1 MGDKRQQGYGRLG
14 RPRQGVRGI
23 KGSLDLPLRSIAEV
37 RRTDLK
43 LATMESKEAIGNK
56 SGERAIALVQL
67 HLFESQGVVI
77 CTEGDNYKASVEK
90 ANNEIVHGLL
100 LPVFR
105 RGPLG
110 GDADTQW
117 RAEGSGESC
126 I

>member
-1 MGDKRQQGYGRLG
+1 
-14 RPRQGVRGI
+14 
-23 KGSLDLPLRSIAEV
+23 
-37 RRTDLK
+37 
-43 LATMESKEAIGNK
+43 MESKEAIGNK

-105 RGPLG
+105 GGPLG